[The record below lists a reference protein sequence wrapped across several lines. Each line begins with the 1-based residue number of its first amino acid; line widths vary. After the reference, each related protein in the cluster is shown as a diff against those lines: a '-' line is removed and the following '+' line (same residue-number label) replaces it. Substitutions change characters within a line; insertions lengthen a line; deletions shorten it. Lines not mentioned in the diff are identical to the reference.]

1 MSDCLDPQGLT
12 CAQVIDLVDQY
23 LDVEL
28 SDDSCAVID
37 EHLKLCPKCQAH
49 ADLERTLKDSVQR
62 CCQTDAAP
70 EQLRAR
76 VMNALATTQVEWI
89 STVVVTQTF
98 TFEYRET
105 SD

>member
-1 MSDCLDPQGLT
+1 MNDYVDPQEIS

-28 SDDSCAVID
+28 SDESCSVID
-37 EHLKLCPKCQAH
+37 EHLQVCSKCQAH
-49 ADLERTLKDSVQR
+49 ADLERILKDSVQR
-62 CCQTDAAP
+62 CCQTDTVP

-76 VMNALATTQVEWI
+76 VINALAVTQVEWI
-89 STVVVTQTF
+89 SAVVVTQTF
-98 TFEYRET
+98 SIEYRET